1 MILVIGEGYFNI
13 SRKHTSFYEIVD
25 WNENKLK
32 RIFMSKISDNV
43 LITIFT
49 PTYNRAYILPQLYE
63 SLKNQTSNKFKWLI
77 VDDGSTDNTE
87 ALVSEWINEQYI
99 DIQYIKQEN
108 AGKMKAHNVG
118 VENTETKLFVCVDSD
133 DWIVPKTVEEILAKW
148 QDLSKEV
155 QGRISGFVAY
165 KGKTDSEVIGNEF
178 PVGLEEVRLSELY
191 NKGFVGDTTLIFK
204 TDIIKQY
211 PFPIING
218 EKFIP
223 EAFIYDQIDRKYKY
237 LLIPS
242 IMIVCE
248 YRDDGYTSNT
258 LKIVFN
264 NPCGYVTYFLQKANF
279 SGSVKGKIGC
289 YIRANCFRHK
299 IKNKELPVVP
309 ENEFL
314 YNLLYPAGLLLF
326 CSKRIKYKRLQKGD

>member
-1 MILVIGEGYFNI
+1 
-13 SRKHTSFYEIVD
+13 
-25 WNENKLK
+25 
-32 RIFMSKISDNV
+32 MSKISDNV

-87 ALVSEWINEQYI
+87 ALVSEWINESQV
-99 DIQYIKQEN
+99 DIQYVKQEN
-108 AGKMKAHNVG
+108 SGKMKAHNVG
-118 VENTETKLFVCVDSD
+118 VGNTETKLFVCVDSD
-133 DWIVPKTVEEILAKW
+133 DWIVPKTVEEISAKW
-148 QDLSKEV
+148 DGLSKKA
-155 QGRISGFVAY
+155 QNKIIGFVAY
-165 KGKTDSEVIGNEF
+165 RGKNAREVIGNGF
-178 PVGLEEVRLSELY
+178 PAGLEEASLNELY
-191 NKGFVGDTTLIFK
+191 NKGFTGDTTLVFK

-248 YRDDGYTSNT
+248 YRDDGITRNT
-258 LKIVFN
+258 LKAALN
-264 NPCGYVTYFLQKANF
+264 NPCGYVTYFIQKANF
-279 SGSVKGKIGC
+279 SGSFRERIGY

-299 IKNKELPVVP
+299 IRNKELPVAP
-309 ENEFL
+309 ENKLL

-326 CSKRIKYKRLQKGD
+326 CSKKIKYKRLQKGD